1 MGARGCLKRTDTA
14 YSRDAAPAAPHEIA
28 RAYADQA
35 A

>member
-1 MGARGCLKRTDTA
+1 MGARGRTERTDTA
-14 YSRDAAPAAPHEIA
+14 HSRDAAAVRRETA